1 MTALVLDHL
10 VIAVRDLA
18 AASANYT
25 RLLGRT
31 PSWRGS
37 HPSYGT
43 ANVLYRIDNG
53 YLELLAPLADAA
65 DHAGGWARGLRERLD
80 SAGEG
85 LYALAL
91 ATADIDATVAALRE
105 KELDARDPAP
115 GAGVDETTGAR
126 REWRNARIDSS
137 STRGVN
143 AFVIQHDSP
152 ESALPVAAPLADDGS
167 IAAAFDHT
175 VLVSSNLE
183 ASLRLWRD
191 AFGFDLRATVGRPG
205 GRTLHFLRMGAS
217 ILELAGATPAQ
228 GGPEGTSG
236 SAGERDALW
245 GIAYRVDNLART
257 VERLRAAGV
266 EVSDPLAG
274 NAPGT
279 QVVDLK
285 PGFSHDV
292 RTIFIQKDSPQ
303 KDSPQKE
310 APA

>member
-1 MTALVLDHL
+1 MTALALDHL

-43 ANVLYRIDNG
+43 ANVLYRMDGG
-53 YLELLAPLADAA
+53 YLELLAPGANTTD
-65 DHAGGWARGLRERLD
+65 GSGWARGLRERLD

-85 LYALAL
+85 LYALAF
-91 ATADIDATVAALRE
+91 ATDDIDATVAALRE
-105 KELDARDPAP
+105 EGLDARDPAP
-115 GAGVDETTGAR
+115 GTGVDETTGAR
-126 REWRNARIDSS
+126 REWRNARIGSS
-137 STRGVN
+137 TTRGVN

-152 ESALPVAAPLADDGS
+152 ESALPVARPVACDGS
-167 IAAAFDHT
+167 IATGFDHT
-175 VLVSSNLE
+175 VLVSSRLE

-191 AFGFDLRATVGRPG
+191 AFGLDLRATVERPG
-205 GRTLHFLRMGAS
+205 GRTLHFLRMGTS
-217 ILELAGATPAQ
+217 ILELAGATPAP
-228 GGPEGTSG
+228 GEAEEASD
-236 SAGERDALW
+236 SAGERDILW
-245 GIAYRVDNLART
+245 GVAYRVDNLART

-266 EVSDPLAG
+266 DISDPRPG

-279 QVVDLK
+279 EVADLK

-292 RTIFIQKDSPQ
+292 RTLFVQKDSPQ

-310 APA
+310 SAA